1 MITVGR
7 LGEREV
13 SELNHELFKEA
24 KSFLE
29 TSADEK
35 CRTGYG
41 RAWHVGWLD
50 IGEYIDFLEAN
61 YEITRKN
68 K

>member
-29 TSADEK
+29 ASADK
-35 CRTGYG
+35 KLKQRDY